1 MASVNLSN
9 LPVELFEGILEY
21 LDILD
26 ILRLKLVRTPVVI
39 RRLLS

>member
-1 MASVNLSN
+1 MPSAGLSN

-21 LDILD
+21 IDILD
-26 ILRLKLVRTPVVI
+26 VVRLKLVRTPPII